1 MAKIILSIDG
11 GGIKGLIPLCVL
23 EKLEKQTGKS
33 AREVIQF
40 CGGTSTGSIITGGIA
55 TGIPATEMIN
65 LYLKL
70 GPKVFRENWIRWL
83 LRRGWYRYESKP
95 LNDLIKEAIGEVIL
109 NELPMDV
116 LITAV
121 RIQDAHLWWLV
132 KDNPGNAK
140 MTGNL
145 QLADCITASSAVPIY
160 FRPWHLPTI
169 GDCVDGGASFAT
181 NPVYRTAIEA
191 FDYTSGKYIPTDTI
205 VVSLGTGH
213 YPGPFT
219 PKSIFPMLG
228 FTISAVL
235 GTTAELQTELVR
247 KFYHPLALYR
257 IDIELKTDIGMDEF
271 SASDK
276 LVEYGKE
283 LASQVDWSSILE
295 GGDNRWLVNKS

>member
-11 GGIKGLIPLCVL
+11 GGIKGIIPLCVL
-23 EKLEKQTGKS
+23 EKLEEQTGKR
-33 AREVIQF
+33 AREEVQF

-55 TGIPATEMIN
+55 TGISATDMLN
-65 LYLKL
+65 FYLKL
-70 GPKVFRENWIRWL
+70 GSKIFRENWIRWL
-83 LRRGWYRYESKP
+83 FRGGWYRYESKP
-95 LNDLIKEAIGEVIL
+95 LNDLIKEVIGEVNL

-121 RIQDAHLWWLV
+121 RIEDAHLWWLV

-145 QLADCITASSAVPIY
+145 KFADCITASSAVPIY
-160 FRPWHLPTI
+160 FHPWRLPTI

-191 FDYTSGKYIPTDTI
+191 FDFTGGKYIPTDTI

-213 YPGPFT
+213 YSGPFN
-219 PKSIFPMLG
+219 PKSLFPMLG

-235 GTTAELQTELVR
+235 GTTADLQTELVK
-247 KFYHPLALYR
+247 KFYTPLALYR
-257 IDIELKTDIGMDEF
+257 IDIELKTDIGMDDF
-271 SASDK
+271 SASAK
-276 LVEYGKE
+276 LVEYGRE
-283 LASQVDWSSILE
+283 LASQVDWSSILA
-295 GGDNRWLVNKS
+295 GQANRWLVA